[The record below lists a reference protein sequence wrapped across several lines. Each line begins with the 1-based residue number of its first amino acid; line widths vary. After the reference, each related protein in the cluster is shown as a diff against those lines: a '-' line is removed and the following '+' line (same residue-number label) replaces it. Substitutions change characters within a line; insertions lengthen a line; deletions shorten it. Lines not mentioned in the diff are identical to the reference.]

1 MDDLSLKTFLL
12 FRTDSQIKKKNAAKY
27 SHPLWTVYT
36 SIVKRWLGCIWSAI
50 SGKQRGA
57 ARYVH
62 DSALH
67 IKTFNVTV
75 LPVTGVHTLRLK
87 RKFCILRTH
96 VDGRKRDEYKWSC
109 SICMDSLKGAVQC
122 LLIIPL
128 PDIKHLLTI
137 SRVFIDSQK
146 KSDALQTAFIIKGK
160 KKGKKS
166 SQLDAIHINNYQ
178 ISSTGRVKWG
188 IVDMISMSII
198 KKGWLV
204 NTPLRARI
212 ISYRRTNYS
221 YLIWS
226 HQMKALMRRRKDR
239 FGERGYVLHRWRF

>member
-1 MDDLSLKTFLL
+1 MEGNAMNTNGVALSV
-12 FRTDSQIKKKNAAKY
+12 
-27 SHPLWTVYT
+27 WTPW
-36 SIVKRWLGCIWSAI
+36 R
-50 SGKQRGA
+50 
-57 ARYVH
+57 
-62 DSALH
+62 
-67 IKTFNVTV
+67 
-75 LPVTGVHTLRLK
+75 
-87 RKFCILRTH
+87 
-96 VDGRKRDEYKWSC
+96 
-109 SICMDSLKGAVQC
+109 GAVQC

-178 ISSTGRVKWG
+178 ISSTRRVKWG

-198 KKGWLV
+198 KKGRLV

-226 HQMKALMRRRKDR
+226 HQMKALMRRRKER
-239 FGERGYVLHRWRF
+239 FGKRGDVLHRWRFQSSWIEYPFRWRSGEWLYFSPGCVEHRIYSHFLEEFPG